1 MAPKSDCSVGGGFAR
16 SLTVTGV
23 MTLAVRTR
31 HVLRSASGQRLR
43 MIGWLPQ
50 RTDGHTTERYAYIA
64 KFIEGHTLVGCVWK
78 RCKNS
83 QECSGKQA
91 TKNPWYPRQLCHCG
105 LGGDRQ
111 EQPDLRLTKTP
122 IVIATN

>member
-1 MAPKSDCSVGGGFAR
+1 
-16 SLTVTGV
+16 
-23 MTLAVRTR
+23 
-31 HVLRSASGQRLR
+31 
-43 MIGWLPQ
+43 MIGWLPR
-50 RTDGHTTERYAYIA
+50 RTDGHTTERYAYVDGEWVKEPAVRIA

-83 QECSGKQA
+83 QECPGKQA
-91 TKNPWYPRQLCHCG
+91 TKNPWYTRQLSHCG

-111 EQPDLRLTKTP
+111 EQPELRLRMTP